1 MRRLWKPAIVA
12 VAVLALAVVAIGIVG
27 AQTDGDPTRPFSNFL
42 SRLADNLGI
51 SETKLQ
57 EAIDQTSVDIVDE
70 KEAAGDLTEE
80 QAARIR
86 ERIASGEG
94 LPFFGRFRF
103 DFSKGFGHGFG
114 HLGVASDA
122 VADFLGISV
131 DDLRTARAD
140 AQSLAQ
146 IAEAN
151 GVSRADLIAFLVG
164 QTEQKLA
171 AKVEEGKLDQARAD
185 EILGRFQEGVD
196 DLVDRTEPFPHGRR
210 HHGLPLHEEMTPEA
224 ETTTA

>member
-1 MRRLWKPAIVA
+1 MRRLWKLAIVGLAIVA
-12 VAVLALAVVAIGIVG
+12 IAGVAVGIVG
-27 AQTDGDPTRPFSNFL
+27 AQTDGDPARPFSNFL
-42 SRLADNLGI
+42 SRLAENLGI
-51 SETKLQ
+51 SQEELE

-70 KEAAGDLTEE
+70 KEAAGDLSTE
-80 QAARIR
+80 QADRIR
-86 ERIASGEG
+86 ERIESGEG

-103 DFSKGFGHGFG
+103 DFSKGFGR
-114 HLGVASDA
+114 LGVASDA
-122 VADFLGISV
+122 LADFLGINV

-146 IAEAN
+146 IAESN

-171 AKVEEGKLDQARAD
+171 AKVEEDKLDQARAD

-196 DLVDRTEPFPHGRR
+196 DFVDQTEPFPQHGRR

>member
-1 MRRLWKPAIVA
+1 MRKLWKPAIVA
-12 VAVLALAVVAIGIVG
+12 FAVLALAGVAIGIVG
-27 AQTDGDPTRPFSNFL
+27 AQTDGDPTRPLSNFL
-42 SRLADNLGI
+42 SRLAENLGI
-51 SETKLQ
+51 TEAKLQ
-57 EAIDQTSVDIVDE
+57 EAIDQTSVDIVNE

-80 QAARIR
+80 QAAQIR
-86 ERIASGEG
+86 ERIESGEG
-94 LPFFGRFRF
+94 LPFFGRFQF
-103 DFSKGFGHGFG
+103 DFSKGFGRP
-114 HLGVASDA
+114 GVASDA

-151 GVSRADLIAFLVG
+151 GVSRADLIAFLAG
-164 QTEQKLA
+164 QTEQQLA
-171 AKVEEGKLDQARAD
+171 EKVEEGKLDQARAD
-185 EILGRFQEGVD
+185 EILLRFQEGVD
-196 DLVDRTEPFPHGRR
+196 DFVDQTEPLRQHRRR